1 MRPGSPK
8 PRPLGQEYLQEHV
21 QEYVIRWLPM
31 ASQNS
36 PVLFQARPQEGGM
49 PTSPSL
55 GEGRETW
62 PLVHALTATLNDPD
76 PLPVLAEVL
85 GTHLGARAC
94 LLLCHYGDPNSGTR
108 SGTRSGT
115 HSGTHSGTND
125 LLYISWHQ
133 GTAPTS
139 HRLPLA
145 EAGAAL
151 DWPLD
156 WQRRVALELIQ
167 QTFDQ
172 STGNAWPH
180 WQKGLAELLQQDHQP
195 PDWLRSIAAATAIAV
210 DGAGF
215 QGSILLLGAAGIGV
229 DPTLRANLASLG
241 AIAFQQ
247 HQLQGQAQRNAEQL
261 RHLNALKEDFLSTLN
276 HELRTPLTSMM
287 LAIRML
293 RRPDLTPDRA
303 ALYLDILE
311 QQCSREIGLVN
322 DLLMLQT
329 LESKAAPAVRQTT
342 DLGPLLSHVAEQST
356 AAFQQAQL
364 SLDWQPPAQ
373 AVVLS
378 TDPDLWTK
386 VLRELLG
393 NARKYSAPQTAVTLA
408 LADHRA
414 QNGRVTLQISNLG
427 AAIEAD
433 ELPHIFD
440 KFRRGRHA
448 TSDGIAGTGTGL
460 ALVRGLVAQLG
471 GTIRVSSHPS
481 DADPS
486 DATLWQTCFT
496 LELEP

>member
-36 PVLFQARPQEGGM
+36 PVLFQARPQEGVM

-94 LLLCHYGDPNSGTR
+94 LLLCHYSSP
-108 SGTRSGT
+108 
-115 HSGTHSGTND
+115 GTND
-125 LLYISWHQ
+125 LVYISWHQ

>member
-1 MRPGSPK
+1 
-8 PRPLGQEYLQEHV
+8 
-21 QEYVIRWLPM
+21 
-31 ASQNS
+31 
-36 PVLFQARPQEGGM
+36 
-49 PTSPSL
+49 
-55 GEGRETW
+55 
-62 PLVHALTATLNDPD
+62 
-76 PLPVLAEVL
+76 
-85 GTHLGARAC
+85 
-94 LLLCHYGDPNSGTR
+94 
-108 SGTRSGT
+108 
-115 HSGTHSGTND
+115 
-125 LLYISWHQ
+125 
-133 GTAPTS
+133 
-139 HRLPLA
+139 
-145 EAGAAL
+145 
-151 DWPLD
+151 
-156 WQRRVALELIQ
+156 VALELIQ

-342 DLGPLLSHVAEQST
+342 DLGPLLGNIAEQST
-356 AAFQQAQL
+356 TAFQQAQL

-373 AVVLS
+373 AVELS

-440 KFRRGRHA
+440 TFRRGRHA

-486 DATLWQTCFT
+486 PSDATLWQTCFT
-496 LELEP
+496 LEFS

>member
-1 MRPGSPK
+1 VRPGLPK

-36 PVLFQARPQEGGM
+36 PVLFQALPQEGGM

-62 PLVHALTATLNDPD
+62 LLVHALTATLNHPD

-94 LLLCHYGDPNSGTR
+94 LLLCHYGNPN
-108 SGTRSGT
+108 SGT
-115 HSGTHSGTND
+115 HSGTRSGPND
-125 LLYISWHQ
+125 LVYISWHQ
-133 GTAPTS
+133 GTASTS

-156 WQRRVALELIQ
+156 WQRRVALTLIQ

-172 STGNAWPH
+172 SMGNAWPH

-247 HQLQGQAQRNAEQL
+247 HQLQGQAQRNAKQL

-329 LESKAAPAVRQTT
+329 LESKVAPAVRQTT
-342 DLGPLLSHVAEQST
+342 DLGQLLGDVAEQST
-356 AAFQQAQL
+356 VTFQQAQL

-373 AVVLS
+373 VVVLS

-486 DATLWQTCFT
+486 DPSPSDATLWQTCFT

>member
-36 PVLFQARPQEGGM
+36 PVLFQARPQEGVM

-94 LLLCHYGDPNSGTR
+94 LLLCHYSSPGP
-108 SGTRSGT
+108 
-115 HSGTHSGTND
+115 ND
-125 LLYISWHQ
+125 LVYISWHQ
-133 GTAPTS
+133 GTAPTR

-303 ALYLDILE
+303 ALYLDSLE

>member
-36 PVLFQARPQEGGM
+36 PVLFQARPQEGGT
-49 PTSPSL
+49 PTSHSL

-108 SGTRSGT
+108 SGT
-115 HSGTHSGTND
+115 HSGTHSGTRSGPND

-145 EAGAAL
+145 EAGVAL

-210 DGAGF
+210 DGADF

-247 HQLQGQAQRNAEQL
+247 NQLQGQAQRNAEQL

-342 DLGPLLSHVAEQST
+342 DLGPLLGNIAEQST
-356 AAFQQAQL
+356 TAFQQAQL

-373 AVVLS
+373 AVELS